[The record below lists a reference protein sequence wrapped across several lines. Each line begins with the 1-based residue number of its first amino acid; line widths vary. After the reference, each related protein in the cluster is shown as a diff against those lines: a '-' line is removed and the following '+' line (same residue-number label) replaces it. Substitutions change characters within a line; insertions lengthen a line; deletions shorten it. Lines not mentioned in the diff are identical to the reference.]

1 MLIAIALAASVVI
14 GYMGITE
21 LAEVNINTQDIT
33 KRYLPSLQNILN
45 ADRDLYQAE
54 IARKELI
61 QAEPGSSSW
70 GNYAADIEENYE
82 QMIERVG
89 AYAELA
95 EPPEQKE
102 AIAEHERAREVWKQ
116 HTDSYVNLSQGASEE
131 ELRTL
136 RAKLE

>member
-1 MLIAIALAASVVI
+1 MRFGDMKIKTKLIMLIAIALAASVVI

-61 QAEPGSSSW
+61 QAEPE
-70 GNYAADIEENYE
+70 AALG
-82 QMIERVG
+82 Q
-89 AYAELA
+89 LC
-95 EPPEQKE
+95 
-102 AIAEHERAREVWKQ
+102 
-116 HTDSYVNLSQGASEE
+116 S
-131 ELRTL
+131 
-136 RAKLE
+136 